1 MKRFALLMLLT
12 WTCALIFGSA
22 CSSSSPS
29 SEGTD
34 STSTFDSSQPP
45 FDGSQ
50 GGFDTSTP
58 NDLSG
63 VSDTSTTNEDAPLFD
78 PDALLEVG
86 EPFNPKVDFPSKEL
100 HIAITSPSGSS
111 WVAVSSKNITLG
123 GLVFGDVFNI
133 NYQNSQGG
141 QGSATGSPYWNSD
154 PIELA
159 EGDNRIT
166 VTVKNATEL
175 ATDTIMVTYNPNVR
189 FQGNPVVTPDA
200 LFKGDSKTICINIQI
215 DPFSKVDAGTFRL
228 LEVDKDGNT
237 VKELAKL
244 TDNGSLSN
252 CDEIEGDSLFSI
264 KVTPDTASEKRIYYR
279 AAVDYDFEGQ
289 TKTAKTAVFF
299 LDVFEKITSQQLT
312 TMKSVQDAA
321 RSKFLEVFNTQGQVP
336 ALQAA
341 LQQLKGDSNVL
352 EAGLATAGGYGLW
365 VAYKFGIVGT
375 IRLNPSGVR
384 GGGTLPLMSTAPGLL
399 YTPQSPYGVVENG
412 LAGRLEVGSKRTII
426 LGASHTE
433 LGQNDESTDIYS
445 QLKAST
451 CPTYII
457 DGPHY
462 DAGVTVGKLRTL
474 SQYGVIV
481 FTGHGDA
488 LFQELSQPVKEM
500 FGWRHSGSQEVLWV
514 GEKPGTSLT
523 NEMMIDLK
531 RGRIAYDTEG
541 FAILPRFFRDYA
553 KNAQYPDSLVYL
565 GSCRSIF
572 NGTLT
577 AAFIGNGAQSVFGY
591 DQYVKNSWAFSKGV
605 QLFQKLIAQKQV
617 TKDAHNDDHTND
629 GGSPAS
635 SFRFFGNF
643 NLSIS
648 DANFTNGLF
657 AAGNLNGWLKDGDAR
672 VILRLGKTGPI
683 SGKFMAVI
691 STGLGFTT
699 ETGSMKQTFCLPAT
713 VSQVSFYWKFYSEE
727 FKNDFCCSSYD
738 DSLSVTLTAPAG
750 TKKTLLK
757 TSVNTLCECGG
768 TFGEPQTTSLIKS
781 DVQFDKGDTW
791 YHEWIKTTV
800 DVTEFAGKGPVTLE
814 FFTTDISDSIYDTA
828 ILIDKIEFK

>member
-1 MKRFALLMLLT
+1 MKRFALLMLLAWLT
-12 WTCALIFGSA
+12 ALTFGSA
-22 CSSSSPS
+22 CSK
-29 SEGTD
+29 SESKSTSD
-34 STSTFDSSQPP
+34 ANQTIDTSTFP
-45 FDGSQ
+45 FDANQGANDVFTPQDSQ
-50 GGFDTSTP
+50 QTADT
-58 NDLSG
+58 
-63 VSDTSTTNEDAPLFD
+63 TSPADVPLFD

-154 PIELA
+154 PIELV
-159 EGDNRIT
+159 EGDNKIT
-166 VTVKNATEL
+166 VTVKNANEV
-175 ATDTIMVTYNPNVR
+175 ATDTITVTYNPNVR
-189 FQGNPVVTPDA
+189 FQGNAVVTPDA
-200 LFKGDSKTICINIQI
+200 LFKGDSKTVCINIQL
-215 DPFSKVDAGTFRL
+215 DPFSKVDDSTFRL
-228 LEVDKDGNT
+228 IEVDKDGNT

-244 TDNGSLSN
+244 TDDGSLSN
-252 CDEIEGDSLFSI
+252 CDEIEGDSLYSI
-264 KVTPDTASEKRIYYR
+264 KITPDTSSEKRIYYR

-289 TKTAKTAVFF
+289 KKTAKTAVFS
-299 LDVFEKITSQQLT
+299 LDVFEKITAQQLT
-312 TMKSVQDAA
+312 AMKTVQDAA
-321 RSKFLEVFNTQGQVP
+321 KNKFIEVFNTQGQVA

-341 LQQLKGDSNVL
+341 LQTLKADSNVL
-352 EAGLATAGGYGLW
+352 EAGTASANGYGLW

-384 GGGTLPLMSTAPGLL
+384 GGGIQPLMSPSSQLL
-399 YTPQSPYGVVENG
+399 YTPASPYGVVEQG

-426 LGASHTE
+426 LGPAHTE
-433 LGQNDESTDIYS
+433 LGSNDEGSEIFS

-462 DAGVTVGKLRTL
+462 DAGVTVAKLRTL

-488 LFQELSQPVKEM
+488 LFYEMSQPEKEK

-514 GEKPGTSLT
+514 GEKPTTSLT
-523 NEMMIDLK
+523 NELMIDLK

-553 KNAQYPDSLVYL
+553 RNAQYPDSLVYL
-565 GSCRSIF
+565 GSCRSVF

-577 AAFIGNGAQSVFGY
+577 AAFIGSGAQSVFGY
-591 DQYVKNSWAFSKGV
+591 DQYVKNSWAFTKGV
-605 QLFQKLIAQKQV
+605 QLFQKLIAQKKV
-617 TKDAHNDDHTND
+617 AKDAHSDDHTND

-635 SFRFFGNF
+635 YFRFFGNN

-672 VILRLGKTGPI
+672 VVLRLGKTGPI
-683 SGKFMAVI
+683 SGKFMAI
-691 STGLGFTT
+691 LSTGLGFTT
-699 ETGSMKQTFCLPAT
+699 DTGSMKQTFCLPAT
-713 VSQVSFYWKFYSEE
+713 ATQVSFFWKFYSEE

-738 DSLSVTLTAPAG
+738 DSFSVTISGPTG
-750 TKKTLLK
+750 NKKTLLK
-757 TSVNTLCECGG
+757 TSVNTLCECSGG
-768 TFGEPQTTSLIKS
+768 LYGTPQTTELQKS

-791 YHEWIKTTV
+791 FHEWIKTTV
-800 DVTEFAGKGPVTLE
+800 DISEYAGKGPVTLE

-828 ILIDKIEFK
+828 ILVDKIEFK